1 MLSLR
6 AFVDVPY
13 SGPEALGRWW
23 PVAPTGPGDRL
34 FLDGAATEAQAGL
47 FVALIATDRLT
58 EPLPTRQVVVDELLA
73 HEWLG
78 TSGGLLLADSAT
90 GVTIEP
96 GCCCGVED
104 WWHWQNAFDDP
115 SQVSLGHDPGP
126 VVERHRDAIRVWQD
140 GGPPL
145 DLGHG
150 IGAYVDLSVAELV
163 ALLRGVQRDLIGFR
177 AVLDRWVWATG
188 LGGRGEALVRTLD
201 EQLRLSTPLDLPAGS

>member
-1 MLSLR
+1 
-6 AFVDVPY
+6 
-13 SGPEALGRWW
+13 LGRWW
-23 PVAPTGPGDRL
+23 PVAPAAPGDRL
-34 FLDGAATEAQAGL
+34 FLDGDRTEAQAGL
-47 FVALIATDRLT
+47 FVALIAIDRLT
-58 EPLPTRQVVVDELLA
+58 EPLSTRHVVVDELLA

-104 WWHWQNAFDDP
+104 WWDWRRAFDDP

-126 VVERHRDAIRVWQD
+126 VVERRGAAFRVWQD

-150 IGAYVDLSVAELV
+150 IGPYVDLSAGDLV
-163 ALLRGVQRDLIGFR
+163 ALLRGVQRDLVGFR
-177 AVLDRWVWATG
+177 TVLDRWARATG
-188 LGGRGEALVRTLD
+188 LGERGEALVRTLD
-201 EQLRLSTPLDLPAGS
+201 EQLHLTAALDLPNGW